1 MKVKYYEVD
10 LERES
15 KSDVI
20 FLKNGDLWFFLSQ
33 KKKSRYFGCFIF
45 YHNQALRFLD
55 DIDFKDEIYEINIL
69 SPSEAIIYFK
79 NNQAYLN
86 LTRDSL
92 EITFSSYQELKITFD
107 IKAIFDNDPFKRKIK
122 IEKISSVSFLI
133 EEFFEGQGFIKLL
146 IEADS
151 PLNFQEV
158 WKEKFFDF
166 DFQRNSPPF
175 NWYIFDGIYGKVREI
190 KIKVVFPETRTDADY
205 TRTNADKSNLPGFSP
220 DTIPG
225 YKPDISGNHPGN
237 LSGRYPG
244 KNTES
249 LREPVLNFLL
259 SHLNSLFL
267 DNYLPAGFSWF
278 YENWYRDELL
288 SMFLLTQ
295 INSDSIYPNN
305 NRINYPNN
313 RPNENIFGQHSGK
326 VFGHNSGNNS
336 SLRESA
342 SEERIKFYLYNLE
355 NIWDKNKPNGFL
367 AADTF
372 LLFLL
377 NLPQD
382 LFLVHFNLLEGYLQ
396 KWQEKFNLDNLPSY
410 STWMDTLERK
420 NALEIDVLYLK
431 ALRRFAKVNKNY
443 VSLANHLKER
453 IVKKIKENP
462 IDVNLVFAFLFLE
475 DIFTL
480 NEWRNFFEKL
490 LKENYLLWGGLATLP
505 LNDPKFLDEDGGE
518 KANAYHRGDSW
529 YFLNNLLAY
538 SLAKI
543 DFKKFK
549 NFIQKI
555 IESSFFDLFFDGA
568 LGWSSEISS
577 AKERRS
583 EGSLVQTWSIASLV
597 FLLSFLQN
605 INISLESFSNSHNII
620 TIKS

>member
-10 LERES
+10 LEGES

-20 FLKNGDLWFFLSQ
+20 FLKNGNLWFFLSQ
-33 KKKSRYFGCFIF
+33 KNKSRYFGGFIF
-45 YHNQALRFLD
+45 YYNQALRFLD

-69 SPSEAIIYFK
+69 SPSEVIIYFK

-92 EITFSSYQELKITFD
+92 EITFSSYQEIKLTFD

-175 NWYIFDGIYGKVREI
+175 NWYIFDSIYGKIREMRI
-190 KIKVVFPETRTDADY
+190 RIVFPDMNKTTRISADKNTQIDADNKISVNPRSDY
-205 TRTNADKSNLPGFSP
+205 PRKSAFILL
-220 DTIPG
+220 I
-225 YKPDISGNHPGN
+225 
-237 LSGRYPG
+237 
-244 KNTES
+244 
-249 LREPVLNFLL
+249 NFLL
-259 SHLNSLFL
+259 SRLNSLIL

-288 SMFLLTQ
+288 NMFLLTRTYVDYTHLPAGKAGT
-295 INSDSIYPNN
+295 NADSNL
-305 NRINYPNN
+305 
-313 RPNENIFGQHSGK
+313 
-326 VFGHNSGNNS
+326 
-336 SLRESA
+336 SLREST

-355 NIWDKNKPNGFL
+355 NIWYKNKSDGFL
-367 AADTF
+367 AADTY

-382 LFLVHFNLLEGYLQ
+382 LFLVHFNLLENYLQ
-396 KWQEKFNLDNLPSY
+396 KWQEKFDLDNLPPY

-431 ALRRFAKVNKNY
+431 ALRRFAKINKDY
-443 VSLANHLKER
+443 IPLANNLKER
-453 IVKKIKENP
+453 IIKKIKENP

-480 NEWRNFFEKL
+480 DEWRNFFEKL
-490 LKENYLLWGGLATLP
+490 LKENYLSWGGLATLP
-505 LNDPKFLDEDGGE
+505 LNDPKFLDEDNGE
-518 KANAYHRGDSW
+518 KANAYHQGDSW

>member
-10 LERES
+10 LEGES

-20 FLKNGDLWFFLSQ
+20 FLKNGNLWFFLSQ
-33 KKKSRYFGCFIF
+33 KKKSRYFGGFIF
-45 YHNQALRFLD
+45 CHNQALRFLD
-55 DIDFKDEIYEINIL
+55 DIDFKDEIYEIDIL

-86 LTRDSL
+86 LTQDSL

-133 EEFFEGQGFIKLL
+133 EEFFEREGFIKLL
-146 IEADS
+146 IESDS
-151 PLNFQEV
+151 PLNFQES

-175 NWYIFDGIYGKVREI
+175 KWYIFDGIYGKVREI
-190 KIKVVFPETRTDADY
+190 KIKVVFPETRTDVDY

-225 YKPDISGNHPGN
+225 YKPDISGNHLDN

-249 LREPVLNFLL
+249 LREPALNFLL
-259 SHLNSLFL
+259 SRLNSLIL

-288 SMFLLTQ
+288 SMFLTQ
-295 INSDSIYPNN
+295 PLWKN
-305 NRINYPNN
+305 
-313 RPNENIFGQHSGK
+313 F
-326 VFGHNSGNNS
+326 
-336 SLRESA
+336 
-342 SEERIKFYLYNLE
+342 SEQRIKFYLYNLE
-355 NIWDKNKPNGFL
+355 NIWDKNKSSPTL
-367 AADTF
+367 KAADTF

-382 LFLVHFNLLEGYLQ
+382 LFLVHFNLLENYLQ
-396 KWQEKFNLDNLPSY
+396 KWQEEFNLDNLPPY

-431 ALRRFAKVNKNY
+431 ALRRFAKVNKKY
-443 VSLANHLKER
+443 VNLANNLKER
-453 IVKKIKENP
+453 IIKKIKENP
-462 IDVNLVFAFLFLE
+462 VDVNLIFAFLFLE

-480 NEWRNFFEKL
+480 NEWKNFFEKL
-490 LKENYLLWGGLATLP
+490 LKENYLLWGGLATLS
-505 LNDPKFLDEDGGE
+505 LNDPKFLDEDDGE
-518 KANAYHRGDSW
+518 KVNAYHQGDSW

-543 DFKKFK
+543 DFKRFK
-549 NFIQKI
+549 NFIEKI
-555 IESSFFDLFFDGA
+555 IESSFLDLFFDGA

-577 AKERRS
+577 AKERKS
-583 EGSLVQTWSIASLV
+583 EGSLVQTWSIASLAL
-597 FLLSFLQN
+597 LLSFLQN
-605 INISLESFSNSHNII
+605 LNISLKSFSNSHNII
-620 TIKS
+620 TIES